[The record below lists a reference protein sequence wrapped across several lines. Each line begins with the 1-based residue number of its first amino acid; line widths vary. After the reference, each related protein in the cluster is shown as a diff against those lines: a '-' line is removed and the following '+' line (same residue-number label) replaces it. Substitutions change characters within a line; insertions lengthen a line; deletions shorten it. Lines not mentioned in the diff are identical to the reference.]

1 MKDENVTPGVAKQTG
16 DREATSGLSRRRL
29 LQGTATAGAGA
40 AAAIALPRYAFSAS
54 DKDHALAGKS
64 VHMSL
69 LGVAGWLPSK
79 LGVDMSPE
87 FARYAKDKY
96 GYDVSFSF
104 AGAPFGALFQK
115 AATSLATRS
124 QEYNVIIS
132 DSQWLGA
139 LATPKWILKLND
151 VIAKNPELDIKW
163 YSDSVRTSY
172 QVFPDGSDNL
182 YGFPQVGDTYG
193 MFIRTDILNGP
204 GENDAFKAKHG
215 RDLPKTWE
223 QFEAMDYEEWKD
235 LWAFFNR
242 PEKGYY
248 GLAAQYSREY
258 DAASCPTISVMR
270 SLGGDVWDPKTGQVE
285 GILDTEGN
293 AHAMTLYKDLLP
305 YQPSGVLNYFIAEV
319 IDAFTQGKVFS
330 AWQWVATGATMIPDN
345 MKDKVMVVPPPSFKG
360 KDGQKKRN
368 YIIGGQPWVI
378 NAFNDKEHM
387 QVAIDF
393 MKWWYLPETQLE
405 YVKLGGNACDKATLE
420 KPGFDDI
427 HPWNRTY
434 KFMLKH
440 SSDFWHDPKYS
451 EMLSD
456 QQQAFT
462 GYYTGQIKDPL
473 HALQWTACQQ
483 QKILYDEGT
492 AQTAP
497 TGKCEGLML

>member
-1 MKDENVTPGVAKQTG
+1 MTELPSQENDQPKIADEAEN
-16 DREATSGLSRRRL
+16 SSISRRRL
-29 LQGTATAGAGA
+29 LKSSVALGVAGSLAFPRHIFAATENNN
-40 AAAIALPRYAFSAS
+40 P
-54 DKDHALAGKS
+54 LAGKS
-64 VHMSL
+64 IHMSI
-69 LGVAGWLPSK
+69 LGIAGWLPSK

-87 FARYAKDKY
+87 FARYAKAKY

-104 AGAPFGALFQK
+104 ADAPFGALFQK

-124 QEYNVIIS
+124 QEYNIIIS

-139 LATPKWILKLND
+139 LATPKWIVKLND
-151 VIAKNPELDIKW
+151 IIKRHPDLNIEW
-163 YSDSVRTSY
+163 YAPSVRASY
-172 QVFPDGSDNL
+172 QVFPDGTDNL
-182 YGFPQVGDTYG
+182 WGFPQVGDVIG
-193 MFIRTDILNGP
+193 MFVRTDILNGA
-204 GENDAFKAKHG
+204 GENEAFKAKHG

-223 QFEAMDYEEWKD
+223 DFEAMDYPEWMD

-258 DAASCPTISVMR
+258 DGASCPTLSYMR
-270 SLGGDVWDPKTGQVE
+270 SLGGDVWDPKTGQVQ
-285 GILDTEGN
+285 GILDTKSN
-293 AHAMTLYKDLLP
+293 AHAMELYKAMLP
-305 YQPSGVLNYFIAEV
+305 YQPPGAVNYFIAEV

-330 AWQWVATGATMIPDN
+330 AWQWVATGATMIPDHL
-345 MKDKVMVVPPPSFKG
+345 KGKVMVVPPPSFKNSAG
-360 KDGQKKRN
+360 KKIRN

-378 NAFNDKEHM
+378 NAFNDPAHM
-387 QVAIDF
+387 QVALDF
-393 MKWWYLPETQLE
+393 MKWWYLPETALE
-405 YVKLGGNACDKATLE
+405 YVKLGGQACDKATCE
-420 KPGFDDI
+420 RPDFDDI

-434 KFMLKH
+434 KYMLRR

-473 HALQWTACQQ
+473 HALQWTACRQ
-483 QKILYDEGT
+483 QKTLFDEGV

-497 TGKCEGLML
+497 TSACAGMTL